1 MFFNAFEFFLKNVL
15 QGHTEEIVCKTAV
28 RIVTCQRPV
37 IKRLAYVMA
46 VVERDGSLLCVL
58 KVLVIAFL
66 FSQLFLKKVRV
77 QDKV

>member
-1 MFFNAFEFFLKNVL
+1 MRLNFFKNVL

-28 RIVTCQRPV
+28 GIVMCQIPV
-37 IKRLAYVMA
+37 TKRLACVMA
-46 VVERDGSLLCVL
+46 VVKRDGSLLCVL

-66 FSQLFLKKVRV
+66 FSQLFLKKVFV

>member
-1 MFFNAFEFFLKNVL
+1 MRLNFFKNVL

-28 RIVTCQRPV
+28 GIVMCQIPIPV
-37 IKRLAYVMA
+37 TKRLACVMA
-46 VVERDGSLLCVL
+46 VVKRDGSLLCVL

-66 FSQLFLKKVRV
+66 LSQLFLKKVRV